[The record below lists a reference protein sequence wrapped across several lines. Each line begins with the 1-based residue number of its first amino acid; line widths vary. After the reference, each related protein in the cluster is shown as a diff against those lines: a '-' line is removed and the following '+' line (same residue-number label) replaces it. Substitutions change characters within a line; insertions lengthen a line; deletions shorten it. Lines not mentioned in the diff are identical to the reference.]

1 MEILEVYSL
10 MFNNYFDYNIKNGGS
25 QDVDTIINNMRKL
38 FSEEYLDDLDSL
50 LSYDGLKLYVND
62 KLNYKLSKNRR

>member
-1 MEILEVYSL
+1 MEILEVYAL

-25 QDVDTIINNMRKL
+25 QDIDKIINDMRKL
-38 FSEEYLDDLDSL
+38 FSDEYLNELDSL

>member
-1 MEILEVYSL
+1 METLEIYAL

-25 QDVDTIINNMRKL
+25 HDVDKIINDMRKL
-38 FSEEYLDDLDSL
+38 FDDGYLKELDSL
-50 LSYDGLKLYVND
+50 LSNEGIKLYVND